1 MGLAEAGKIQ
11 IIKNEKH
18 WTPAEEESLERLRDA
33 GCTWETIL
41 KAIPGRTRGAM
52 QHRYGKLVRKIMPRM

>member
-1 MGLAEAGKIQ
+1 MRLAEAGKIR
-11 IIKNEKH
+11 IIGNKKH
-18 WTPAEEESLERLRDA
+18 WTPAEEELLERLRDV

-52 QHRYGKLVRKIMPRM
+52 QYRYGKLVRKV